1 MQTLGK
7 HSPRFKAWCRL
18 GEARARR
25 EQGLTLAEGPE
36 VVAELLASSWEV
48 EAVLV
53 EAGRYPQLEHK
64 AQDRAELFSLD
75 PQQLSRLTAAQT
87 SQGVVAVARPPD
99 DCVDLT
105 STNFALLL
113 EDLHDP
119 GNLGTLARTA
129 RAAAVQALVVTGGTD
144 PYGPKALRAA
154 AGALFQ
160 LPVARLDDPL
170 EVVKA
175 GLDLV
180 CAVARGGQPLFEAS
194 LDGRIAIALGNEKR
208 GLSDQLLTAASRLV
222 TIPMAGGCESLNVA
236 VSGAL
241 LMYERVRRCG

>member
-25 EQGLTLAEGPE
+25 EQGLTLAEGPA
-36 VVAELLASSWEV
+36 VVAELLASPWEV

-53 EAGRYPQLEHK
+53 EPGRHPKLEQL
-64 AQDRAELFSLD
+64 ARGRAELLALE
-75 PQQLSRLTAAQT
+75 PQQMERLAAAQT
-87 SQGVVAVARPPD
+87 SQGVVAITRPPEAIL
-99 DCVDLT
+99 DLAR
-105 STNFALLL
+105 TNFVLLL

-129 RAAAVQALVVTGGTD
+129 RAAGVEALLVTGGTD

-154 AGALFQ
+154 AGALFH
-160 LPVARLDDPL
+160 LPVARLEDPL
-170 EVVKA
+170 AVLAV
-175 GLDLV
+175 GLELV
-180 CAVARGGQPLFEAS
+180 CTVARGGQGLFEAE
-194 LDGRIAIALGNEKR
+194 LGGRIAIALGNEKR
-208 GLSDQLLTAASRLV
+208 GLSDQLLTAATRLV
-222 TIPMAGGCESLNVA
+222 TIPMQGDCESLNVA

-241 LMYERVRRCG
+241 LMYERVRRYG

>member
-18 GEARARR
+18 GDARARR
-25 EQGLTLAEGPE
+25 EQRLTLAEGPE

-53 EAGRYPQLEHK
+53 EAGRHPHLERQ
-64 AQDRAELFSLD
+64 AQGRAELLALE
-75 PQQLSRLTAAQT
+75 PQQLSRLTSAQT
-87 SQGVVAVARPPD
+87 SQGVVAIARPPETRVHLAD
-99 DCVDLT
+99 VD
-105 STNFALLL
+105 FALLL

-119 GNLGTLARTA
+119 GNLGALARTA

-154 AGALFQ
+154 AGALFH
-160 LPVARLDDPL
+160 LPVTRLEDPL
-170 EVVKA
+170 EVLKA
-175 GLDLV
+175 GPELV
-180 CAVARGGQPLFEAS
+180 CAVARGGQPLFEAK
-194 LDGRIAIALGNEKR
+194 LEGRIAIALGNEKR
-208 GLSDQLLTAASRLV
+208 GLSDQLLTAATRLV